1 MAENAKDEVP
11 ATKATEEVPLK
22 KRTSVPDEATDES
35 VNTEKVVE
43 NEVSDEVTDEV
54 CANIEY
60 EAKIQ
65 ESKESEI
72 YQFECW
78 DPRNK
83 WEIQDVFN
91 HMGETL
97 EQMFQVFKVNS
108 EDQQYQLDVDEKI
121 NESFKVKLEMK
132 KFKNLKA
139 VRPS

>member
-1 MAENAKDEVP
+1 MS
-11 ATKATEEVPLK
+11 
-22 KRTSVPDEATDES
+22 KRTYI
-35 VNTEKVVE
+35 TEKVVE

-139 VRPS
+139 VIDNFRRQGYVKGGGCVKFENIRKIL